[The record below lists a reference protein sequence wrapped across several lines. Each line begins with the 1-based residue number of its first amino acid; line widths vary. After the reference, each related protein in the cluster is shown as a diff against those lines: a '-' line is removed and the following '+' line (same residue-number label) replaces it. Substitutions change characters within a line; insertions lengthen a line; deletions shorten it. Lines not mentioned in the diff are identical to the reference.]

1 MKHNHHII
9 RLERIDSTNTYLREH
24 PELWDRQLCA
34 VMAREQTGGRGRYNR
49 NWHSGPG
56 LDLTFSAVFIP
67 PRDAADLA
75 CVTLLAGLA
84 VYRALRQRMGEDLH
98 LKWPNDIRLGDRK
111 LAGILCEAVL
121 TPDKTVV
128 IMGIGINVNSV
139 NFPSPLDV
147 TATSMKAATGTD
159 HDITALCEEI
169 LDRMSELLSHFRV
182 PLEEGVIREWTG
194 ASRSIGK
201 AVRFVHEGHER
212 QGVIEG
218 INPDGSLHVVMQ
230 GGGRISG
237 YRGEVLFPEDD

>member
-1 MKHNHHII
+1 MKYDHHIVQ
-9 RLERIDSTNTYLREH
+9 LERVDSTNTYLREH
-24 PELWDRQLCA
+24 PGLWDRQLCA

-56 LDLTFSAVFIP
+56 LDLTFSAVFLP

-84 VYRALRQRMGEDLH
+84 VYRALRQRLGEDLH

-111 LAGILCEAVL
+111 LGGILCEAVFN
-121 TPDKTVV
+121 PEKPVV
-128 IMGIGINVNSV
+128 IIGIGINVNSV
-139 NFPSPLDV
+139 NFPSPLDT
-147 TATSMKAATGTD
+147 TATSLKAVTGAD

-169 LDRMSELLSHFRV
+169 LDRMSEFLSHFRV

-201 AVRFVHEGHER
+201 VVRFVHKGHER
-212 QGVIEG
+212 QGVIGG

-230 GGGRISG
+230 DGSRIAG